1 MGFCMWC
8 HMIYMG
14 MSLAPAPDISKI
26 VKERSSHHVCFVLC
40 VFLIQCHCDRNLSDL
55 RYLIRVPKTFILPPL
70 TIYKLNPYEYS
81 ATPFLISYGF
91 AYSSH
96 LHVLEY

>member
-1 MGFCMWC
+1 MWC

-14 MSLAPAPDISKI
+14 MSLAPAPEFPKI

-55 RYLIRVPKTFILPPL
+55 ELRYLIRVPKTFILSPL
-70 TIYKLNPYEYS
+70 TIYKLNSYEYS
-81 ATPFLISYGF
+81 ATPFLVSNGF

-96 LHVLEY
+96 LHVSEY